1 MIFDREYIYLNLYD
15 TLNDWWSCWILELL
29 VIIIFK
35 YIHCLN
41 QEWSTAILMEIPLCV
56 KQNFLFDV
64 LKSKFCNVPW
74 YWFVSC
80 SNFHC
85 YIFSLISFF
94 SGHICWRIFNRVTR
108 VDSTIIKYAIAVLTM
123 RNVTIGNYHGSVF
136 HFVLDAVTLTIRTRH
151 SFPNTWISFS
161 STSNMFELHNL
172 SGFLVYPSLDIFFL

>member
-35 YIHCLN
+35 YIHCLS

-80 SNFHC
+80 SNFPLL
-85 YIFSLISFF
+85 YIFAYL
-94 SGHICWRIFNRVTR
+94 
-108 VDSTIIKYAIAVLTM
+108 
-123 RNVTIGNYHGSVF
+123 
-136 HFVLDAVTLTIRTRH
+136 
-151 SFPNTWISFS
+151 
-161 STSNMFELHNL
+161 
-172 SGFLVYPSLDIFFL
+172 FFLWTHMLENFQPGDPCWFHDNKVRYRSFDDAKRHDRKLSRKRLSFCPRRSHTHNSNAPFISEYVDLFFVNFEHVWTA